1 MTGTEGVRGQGSVEL
16 EEIANGLTEQSVF
29 AQIIGRSEAIRL
41 QIETVGRYARR
52 NSAVLICGET
62 GSGKEVLAQAI
73 HHQSSR
79 SSHPFVPLNCAGIP
93 LELVENELFGH
104 EQGAFTGA
112 TGPRA
117 GLIEAADGG
126 SLFLDEIDSLP
137 ILAQAKFLRFLQEQ
151 EYRRLGATASRRVD
165 VRVISASNRDL
176 LEAVANG
183 QFRKDLYYRLNVL
196 ILTVPPLREHRED
209 IPLLAEHLLLRH
221 SRPGGSPATRLDPSA
236 TRKLMEYDWPGNV
249 RELENVLVRA
259 QSLSEGPTIKQ
270 QCIDFGS
277 ANHARPAGSCRP
289 TGTFNKQKDEVVREF
304 ERGYLK
310 EVLLRNHGNI
320 TQAATEAG
328 KDRRTFFGLL
338 KKHGLTTFRSQELP
352 AATGSEYQ
360 I

>member
-1 MTGTEGVRGQGSVEL
+1 MTGTEGVRSQGRVEL
-16 EEIANGLTEQSVF
+16 EEIANGLAGQKPF

-41 QIETVGRYARR
+41 QIETVRRYARCDA
-52 NSAVLICGET
+52 AVLILGET
-62 GSGKEVLAQAI
+62 GTGKELLAQAI
-73 HHQSSR
+73 HHHSSR

-117 GLIEAADGG
+117 GLIEAAKGG
-126 SLFLDEIDSLP
+126 SLFLDEIDLLP
-137 ILAQAKFLRFLQEQ
+137 ILAEAKLLRLLQEQ
-151 EYRRLGATASRRVD
+151 EYRRLGATASRRAD

-176 LEAVANG
+176 LEAVENG

-221 SRPGGSPATRLDPSA
+221 SGPGGRPPPRLDPSA

-249 RELENVLVRA
+249 RELESVLVRA
-259 QSLSEGPTIKQ
+259 QLLSEGPTINQ
-270 QCIDFGS
+270 ECVDFS
-277 ANHARPAGSCRP
+277 STNHARPVGSCRP
-289 TGTFNKQKDEVVREF
+289 TGTFNEQKEEIVREF
-304 ERGYLK
+304 ERRYLK
-310 EVLLRNHGNI
+310 EALLRNQGNV
-320 TQAATEAG
+320 TQAARESG

-338 KKHGLTTFRSQELP
+338 KKHGLTAFRGRDQPP
-352 AATGSEYQ
+352 ARWSEYQ